1 VLPGETLN
9 WLVVALE
16 RIWTKPGMLPTTIVA
31 LL

>member
-1 VLPGETLN
+1 LN